1 MKMSIRTRLFAT
13 VSLLVVFFVT
23 FSWLM
28 NSTYLEKY
36 YIFQNKK
43 QLIAAAE
50 KIDANYRGNI
60 DDLAAEIEKLERNTG
75 LNLLILDSNLNLKY
89 YSLGLDGSNSSEAI
103 KRITRRPDVLLPLV
117 VKHLPSLQAGNKV
130 IAVSQEQNEQVGLI
144 NVVSKLNNGDYLLLS
159 VPLVSIQDSAAVA
172 NRFFLFTGILT
183 VLIGL
188 LAVYYFARNFTK
200 PILDLNQIA
209 QRMSRL
215 DFSARFES
223 PAEDELG
230 ELGTS
235 INSLSAQLDKSITE
249 LQAANQKL
257 QEDIDRERR
266 IDQMRRQF
274 VSNVSHELKTPI
286 ALIQGYA
293 EGLKLNVT
301 EDEASKNYYCDV
313 ISDEADK
320 MNKMVKELLEL
331 SQIEAGYIPL
341 QKSVFNLSL
350 LLQEFLKKYEILFQD
365 EKVGLEIQ
373 VPAELWVEADQ
384 NRIGQVLGNY
394 LNNAIDHVDEQG
406 RVRVGAEFANGKVRV
421 SVYNTGAP
429 IPEDSLDKIFT
440 SFYKVDEART
450 RAFGGSGLG
459 LSIVR
464 AIMELHHNDYGAANV
479 PGGVLFW
486 FELEPGQN

>member
-1 MKMSIRTRLFAT
+1 MKTSIRTRLFAA
-13 VSLLVVFFVT
+13 VSLLVVFFVA

-36 YIFQNKK
+36 YIYQNKK

-50 KIDANYRGNI
+50 NIDASYRGNI
-60 DDLAAEIEKLERNTG
+60 EDLAAEIEKLERNSG
-75 LNLLILDSNLNLKY
+75 LNLLILDPNLNLKY
-89 YSLGLDGSNSSEAI
+89 YSLGLDNSNSTETV
-103 KRITRRPDVLLPLV
+103 KRLTRRPDALLPLIN
-117 VKHLPSLQAGNKV
+117 KYLPSLQAGGKV

-144 NVVSKLNNGDYLLLS
+144 NVVSRLNNGDYLLLS
-159 VPLVSIQDSAAVA
+159 VPLVSIRDSAAVA

-183 VLIGL
+183 ILIGL
-188 LAVYYFARNFTK
+188 LAVYFFARNFTR

-209 QRMSRL
+209 QKMSQL
-215 DFSARFES
+215 DFSSRYES
-223 PAEDELG
+223 PVQDELG
-230 ELGTS
+230 ELGNS
-235 INSLSAQLDKSITE
+235 INSLSTQLDKSIAD

-257 QEDIDRERR
+257 QEDIERERR
-266 IDQMRRQF
+266 VDQMRRQF

-313 ISDEADK
+313 ITDEADK

-341 QKSVFNLSL
+341 QKSKFNLSVL
-350 LLQEFLKKYEILFQD
+350 LRDVLKKYEILFQD
-365 EKVGLEIQ
+365 EKIGLEIH
-373 VPAELWVEADQ
+373 VPGELWVEGDQ
-384 NRIGQVLGNY
+384 NRIEQVLGNY
-394 LNNAIDHVDEQG
+394 LNNAIDHIAEQG
-406 RVRVGAEFANGKVRV
+406 KIRVGAEFANGKVRV

-429 IPEDSLDKIFT
+429 IPDDSLDKLFT

-450 RAFGGSGLG
+450 RSFGGAGLG

-464 AIMELHHNDYGAANV
+464 AIMELHRNDYGVANV

-486 FELEPGQN
+486 FELDPGQN